1 MYNYS
6 STESETSSEE
16 ADKGKATGLSANQ
29 NRLLYLLDLHT
40 KRAEDRDDCGLWIRK
55 QALSVLIYEG
65 IIKEVGGF
73 DVKSNRNEL
82 DCEIGV
88 GVPSGTSEEC
98 RIRSSQSTRPIGWEL
113 KPFAASS
120 CANGICCSRGSSN
133 VPMLHRQYS
142 AE

>member
-40 KRAEDRDDCGLWIRK
+40 KRAEDRDDCDLWIRK

-65 IIKEVGGF
+65 VIKEVGGF

-82 DCEIGV
+82 DDRCGRAIGNLRRV
-88 GVPSGTSEEC
+88 QDTV
-98 RIRSSQSTRPIGWEL
+98 
-113 KPFAASS
+113 
-120 CANGICCSRGSSN
+120 
-133 VPMLHRQYS
+133 
-142 AE
+142 